1 MLSDFFQFG
10 LQGVS
15 FHHLVLSS
23 DSSSISRSSLSLCLP
38 TYIEQR
44 EKINREIQNKASS
57 FRQVNPI
64 VKKDIHHIKVNGRT
78 LMAFIAEALRI
89 VRHLILYIPS
99 DHSFCRW
106 SSQRIFSFQQLV
118 FLVFFFHQPRQRL
131 DSC

>member
-1 MLSDFFQFG
+1 MLSAFFQFG

-23 DSSSISRSSLSLCLP
+23 DISSISRSSLSLCLP

-44 EKINREIQNKASS
+44 EKINREIQNKASN
-57 FRQVNPI
+57 FIQVNPI
-64 VKKDIHHIKVNGRT
+64 VKKDIHHIKVSGRT
-78 LMAFIAEALRI
+78 LMTLVVEALRI

-106 SSQRIFSFQQLV
+106 SLQRIFSFQRLV
-118 FLVFFFHQPRQRL
+118 FLVFFFHRLGQRL
-131 DSC
+131 GSC